1 MRKKIHSVEDLAG
14 ILRQQFLNGFYD
26 KQLPLEVLDP
36 HGTLICTI
44 KAEDSEK
51 WVRTPYEYSFAS
63 TQKLCSRQQW
73 EEMTTPQQVE
83 LCDCWYALAVCEY
96 LEPALDEGKEFDLA

>member
-1 MRKKIHSVEDLAG
+1 MKKKIHSVEDLAG
-14 ILRQQFLNGFYD
+14 ILRQQFLNGFYND
-26 KQLPLEVLDP
+26 QLPLEVLDP
-36 HGTLICTI
+36 HGTRICTV
-44 KAEDSEK
+44 KAGDSEK

-96 LEPALDEGKEFDLA
+96 LEPALDEGREFDLA